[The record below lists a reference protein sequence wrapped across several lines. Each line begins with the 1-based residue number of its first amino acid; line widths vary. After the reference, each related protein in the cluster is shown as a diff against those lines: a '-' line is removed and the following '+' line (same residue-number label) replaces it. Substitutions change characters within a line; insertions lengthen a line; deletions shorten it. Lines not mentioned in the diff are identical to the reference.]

1 MAISGATKLAAG
13 GSGPRSSGLRL
24 VLGYAVMV
32 AALAATLLGSFTL
45 GSRLEPVPNA
55 AGVYRLDPPAR
66 CLGGRIEV
74 WQSGRFTDIAGE
86 RGSGGSLELDG
97 RQLTGKVGCAD
108 GSTAPLQ
115 ATMAG
120 DAGDRSLSGEVGGHR
135 FRATR
140 IRDHPEPAEAE
151 VASDEHLRPEALF
164 GRLMLAIAV
173 VILAARAVGALAGR
187 LGQPKV
193 MGEVLAGILL
203 GPTLLGAL
211 LPDVEAY
218 LFPAQVIPL
227 LSAAADLGLAL
238 YMFLVG
244 LEQDPRL
251 LRGRLAQA
259 AFVSTASVA
268 VPMLLAA
275 ALALPLFPLL
285 GADTGYAP
293 FALFLGAA
301 LSITAFPVLARILVE
316 RRMLKRQVGA
326 MAMASAAL
334 NDVAA
339 WFLLAIAVAAAT
351 PAGSLLG
358 AFRILGLAVLFSAA
372 MALVVRRL
380 VGRVT
385 LAYDQAGHVP
395 ASWVAAILVG
405 VLLSAYVA
413 SWIGLAAIFGAF
425 VMGLILPRRADLT
438 QEVTRRLEDVVVI
451 VLLPLFFVVTGLRVQ
466 LGLLDRPVLWLLT
479 AALFGVAVAGKWL
492 GASVAARYAG
502 LPGRESMALGALMN
516 TRGLTE
522 LIVVTVGLNYGVVS
536 PALFTMLVLVALVT
550 TFMAGPALG
559 LIDPRGELSVPPEEE
574 LRAAPPVLEPEI
586 HGPVPERSVLVAPLD
601 EQNLDALVALAGP
614 LARSHP
620 SRGVILARLLRPPRV
635 ATGGPIAAE
644 RELVAA
650 SQLLDRRRAEL
661 VRRRIAARAMACIS
675 PDPGQD
681 LVRLASLREVD
692 LVLVDGRRPLLG
704 QSVPRGDPGTSL
716 AEAPS
721 DVACL
726 VGPSGRVPDIGPDR
740 PVVVPFGGAAHD
752 WAALELG
759 AHVASTYGAPIRL
772 LGTTVDPMAGQRG
785 GTDPLADAALVVEQL
800 TGVATEP
807 VLVSPAE
814 VEKLGRDAGLLAVG
828 ISRRWQVEGLGVLHA
843 EVARTVPT
851 HVLFVRRGTRSGMLT
866 WPPQGRDLPGL
877 LGVGVPYRTG
887 TASDGVGATTNTSNS
902 PGDGV
907 TAPAVVSPG
916 RRGVPIRVQDT
927 SDLMGPRGSA

>member
-1 MAISGATKLAAG
+1 
-13 GSGPRSSGLRL
+13 
-24 VLGYAVMV
+24 MV

-244 LEQDPRL
+244 LELDPRL

-380 VGRVT
+380 VGRVS
-385 LAYDQAGHVP
+385 AAFDQAGHVP
-395 ASWVAAILVG
+395 TGWVAAILVG

-438 QEVTRRLEDVVVI
+438 REVTRRLEDVVVT

-466 LGLLDRPVLWLLT
+466 LGLLDRPILWLLA
-479 AALFGVAVAGKWL
+479 AALLGVAVAGKWL
-492 GASVAARYAG
+492 GATVAAWYAG
-502 LPGRESMALGALMN
+502 LRMRESMTLGALMN

-550 TFMAGPALG
+550 TFMAGPGLR
-559 LIDPRGELSVPPEEE
+559 LIDPGGQLSVPPEEE
-574 LRAAPPVLEPEI
+574 LRAAPTVRQANLDGPVLE
-586 HGPVPERSVLVAPLD
+586 RSILISPMD
-601 EQNLDALVALAGP
+601 DQNLDPLVALAEP
-614 LARSHP
+614 LARSQPPH
-620 SRGVILARLLRPPRV
+620 GMMLIRLLQPPQA
-635 ATGGPIAAE
+635 ATGGPIAGE

-650 SQLLDRRRAEL
+650 SRTLERHRDQLAGGG
-661 VRRRIAARAMACIS
+661 IAARAMACIS

-681 LVRLASLREVD
+681 LVQLASLPEID

-704 QSVPRGDPGTSL
+704 QGVPRGDPGTCL
-716 AEAPS
+716 AQAPS

-726 VGPSGRVPDIGPDR
+726 VGPRGSVPDIGPGR
-740 PVVVPFGGAAHD
+740 PVVVPFGGAEHD
-752 WAALELG
+752 WAALELAARVAG
-759 AHVASTYGAPIRL
+759 ANGASIRL
-772 LGTTVDPMAGQRG
+772 LGISGEPLAGNG
-785 GTDPLADAALVVEQL
+785 DATSLLADAALVVQQL

-807 VLVSPAE
+807 VVVSPDGVA
-814 VEKLGRDAGLLAVG
+814 KLGREAGLLVVG
-828 ISRRWQVEGLGVLHA
+828 ISGQWRVEGLRPIHSEIVHA
-843 EVARTVPT
+843 LPV
-851 HVLFVRRGTRSGMLT
+851 HVLFVRRGTRPGILA
-866 WPPQGRDLPGL
+866 WPPLGRELPGPSPQRAPQRVPEGARAS
-877 LGVGVPYRTG
+877 LGQRPHAWELHKRSGE
-887 TASDGVGATTNTSNS
+887 
-902 PGDGV
+902 
-907 TAPAVVSPG
+907 
-916 RRGVPIRVQDT
+916 
-927 SDLMGPRGSA
+927 LGPS